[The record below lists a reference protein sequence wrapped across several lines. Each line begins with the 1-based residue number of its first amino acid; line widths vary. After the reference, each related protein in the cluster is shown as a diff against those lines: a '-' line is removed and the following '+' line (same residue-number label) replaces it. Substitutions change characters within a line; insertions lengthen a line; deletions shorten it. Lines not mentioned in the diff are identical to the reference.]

1 MLNGNLHTLLLQ
13 LTDVICLLNAWVAGN
28 RQWKN
33 ITISKISMELYYLVL
48 LMLTIDLFGQVSELQ
63 ETLMTLPISKR
74 ENIARTSNWGKWRR
88 NTTNYSWRWC
98 LPFAFLDDET
108 IWRCCIN
115 TRESL
120 LQLSRARM
128 ITEGAFG
135 KLKGRFRV
143 LHLSAKVIKK
153 LWK

>member
-1 MLNGNLHTLLLQ
+1 MKEYYNFK
-13 LTDVICLLNAWVAGN
+13 IFYWV
-28 RQWKN
+28 
-33 ITISKISMELYYLVL
+33 VL
-48 LMLTIDLFGQVSELQ
+48 LGLIDANYRFIWASLEAPGN
-63 ETLMTLPISKR
+63 TLKLYCKW

-88 NTTNYSWRWC
+88 NTTNYSWWWC

-120 LQLSRARM
+120 FWFPLSRARM
-128 ITEGAFG
+128 VTEGTFS

-143 LHLSAKVIKK
+143 LHLSANVIKK